1 MVRNLRGGSKHK
13 KAKSSQ
19 MSTSEKVIMRDESVG
34 EYYAYVSKAYGSGH
48 FGVHIVY
55 SNEEGLLKLSEK
67 EHKGRISG
75 RMRKQKYRNF
85 VRPNDLVL
93 IAKREFQ
100 TNDEKVDI
108 IHVYKDNALRKLI
121 RMGHVPQIE
130 SIQDNDAATIN
141 NSIVF
146 MNEDNDEQESKLVAL
161 ENDNNTTNTN
171 ENVTTKSNWE
181 IDLDDI

>member
-1 MVRNLRGGSKHK
+1 
-13 KAKSSQ
+13 
-19 MSTSEKVIMRDESVG
+19 
-34 EYYAYVSKAYGSGH
+34 
-48 FGVHIVY
+48 
-55 SNEEGLLKLSEK
+55 
-67 EHKGRISG
+67 
-75 RMRKQKYRNF
+75 MRKQKYRNF
-85 VRPNDLVL
+85 VRSNDLVL

-146 MNEDNDEQESKLVAL
+146 MNEDNDEQESQHAAL
-161 ENDNNTTNTN
+161 ENENNTTNTN
-171 ENVTTKSNWE
+171 ENVTTNSNWE